1 LDGQSEAHV
10 QRALDNA
17 SKGRLTITIGHRLSA
32 IKGADVIFVMEQG
45 VIVETGSHE
54 ELVERGGRY
63 FELIQAQ
70 L

>member
-1 LDGQSEAHV
+1 M

-32 IKGADVIFVMEQG
+32 IRGADVIFVMEQG
-45 VIVETGSHE
+45 LIVEQGAHD
-54 ELVERGGRY
+54 ELVEKRGRY
-63 FELIQAQ
+63 YELVQAQ

>member
-1 LDGQSEAHV
+1 
-10 QRALDNA
+10 
-17 SKGRLTITIGHRLSA
+17 LTITIGHRLSA

-45 VIVETGSHE
+45 VIVETGYHE
-54 ELVERGGRY
+54 ELVERKGRY